1 MTDYK
6 QGDVILISF
15 KPESSNDGFNKH
27 ENGGKK
33 RPALVLSS
41 LAHNQ
46 ATGELVIA
54 QITSRAPA
62 QPRSGDYQIAQWQAA
77 NLPGPALVRC
87 RLATIRGSWVA
98 GKLGEMAAPD
108 LIGVK
113 QALSQALPG

>member
-1 MTDYK
+1 MTVYK
-6 QGDVILISF
+6 QGDVIPVPF
-15 KPESSNDGFNKH
+15 KN
-27 ENGGKK
+27 ENSAKK

-46 ATGELVIA
+46 ATGELVIV
-54 QITSRAPA
+54 QVTSRAPS

-87 RLATIRGSWVA
+87 RLATIRSSWVVR
-98 GKLGEMAAPD
+98 KLGEMADAD
-108 LIGVK
+108 LHGVK

>member
-6 QGDVILISF
+6 QGDVILVLF
-15 KPESSNDGFNKH
+15 KPDNSNP
-27 ENGGKK
+27 ENGEPENGAKK

-41 LAHNQ
+41 MAHNQ
-46 ATGELVIA
+46 TTGELVIA
-54 QITSRAPA
+54 QITSRAPS
-62 QPRSGDYQIAQWQAA
+62 QPRSGDCRIEQWQAA

-87 RLATIRGSWVA
+87 RLATIRSSWVVR
-98 GKLGEMAAPD
+98 KMGEMADPD

>member
-6 QGDVILISF
+6 QGDVILVLVN
-15 KPESSNDGFNKH
+15 PEDSV
-27 ENGGKK
+27 KK
-33 RPALVLSS
+33 RPALILSS

-54 QITSRAPA
+54 QITSRAPSE
-62 QPRSGDYQIAQWQAA
+62 PRSGDYQIAQWQAA

-87 RLATIRGSWVA
+87 RLATIRSSWVA
-98 GKLGEMAAPD
+98 SKLGEMADAD
-108 LIGVK
+108 LLGVK

>member
-6 QGDVILISF
+6 QGDVILVSF
-15 KPESSNDGFNKH
+15 NPENSKG
-27 ENGGKK
+27 ENSAKK

-41 LAHNQ
+41 VAHNQ

-54 QITSRAPA
+54 QITSRVPS

-77 NLPGPALVRC
+77 SLPGPALVRC
-87 RLATIRGSWVA
+87 RLATIRSSWVVR
-98 GKLGEMAAPD
+98 KLGEMADPD

>member
-6 QGDVILISF
+6 QGDVILVPF
-15 KPESSNDGFNKH
+15 KNQSGAQ
-27 ENGGKK
+27 K

-41 LAHNQ
+41 LEHNQ
-46 ATGELVIA
+46 TTGELVIT
-54 QITSRAPA
+54 QITCRAPS
-62 QPRSGDYQIAQWQAA
+62 QVRSGDYQIAQWQAA

-87 RLATIRGSWVA
+87 RLATIRSSCVVR
-98 GKLGEMAAPD
+98 KLGEMAEPD

>member
-6 QGDVILISF
+6 QGDVVLVPFLS
-15 KPESSNDGFNKH
+15 KDNVAQTSAKQ
-27 ENGGKK
+27 

-46 ATGELVIA
+46 ATGELVVA
-54 QITSRAPA
+54 QITSRAPSQA
-62 QPRSGDYQIAQWQAA
+62 RSGDFQIQQWQAA

-87 RLATIRGSWVA
+87 RLTTIESGWVRR
-98 GKLGEMAAPD
+98 KLGEMSEAD
-108 LIGVK
+108 LQGVK